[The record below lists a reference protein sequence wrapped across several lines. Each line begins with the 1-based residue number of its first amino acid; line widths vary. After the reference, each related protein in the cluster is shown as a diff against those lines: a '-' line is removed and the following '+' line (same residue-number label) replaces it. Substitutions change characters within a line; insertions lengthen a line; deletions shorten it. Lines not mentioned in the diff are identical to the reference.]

1 MPYSGTS
8 DFNLSYLSG
17 LGDTA
22 VDFDIAPP
30 RVLSNNTDIDILET
44 INENLNETNSLSRSI
59 LTQSEQKRVEW
70 PILVLRGNGTIFVL
84 CAGIDTEKPLLQGPL
99 TVNPQKQD
107 NYGDDSC
114 SILLIPTLP
123 PTVVVADN
131 LGKLHHSLLVESCS
145 ENTEIVMHYFFL
157 IDNL

>member
-1 MPYSGTS
+1 M
-8 DFNLSYLSG
+8 SG

-30 RVLSNNTDIDILET
+30 RVLFNSPDIDIMET
-44 INENLNETNSLSRSI
+44 INESVNENNSLSRSI
-59 LTQSEQKRVEW
+59 ISQSDQKRVEW

-84 CAGIDTEKPLLQGPL
+84 CAGIDTEKPPLQGPL
-99 TVNPQKQD
+99 TVNPQKND

-123 PTVVVADN
+123 PTVIVADSS
-131 LGKLHHSLLVESCS
+131 GKLHHALLVE
-145 ENTEIVMHYFFL
+145 NNLDNATVIYFL
-157 IDNL
+157 RKSLKLHQ